1 MTLAVIV
8 ASAGFGLLLRHPPSH
23 VLLADLTVLQAG
35 YSFWPVPFFL
45 AGMLLYGWR
54 DQIVL
59 HWGIA
64 FVLAGAYLG
73 LHDTA
78 AGALAFYLAFGYG
91 VLWIGTLPALQRF
104 APRHDYSY
112 GIYVYGF
119 VIQQCIAS
127 LAPGLDHLLAFL
139 VALPIVFGCAAFSWH
154 LIESPALRLCRDMI
168 ERRTAASKKLRIAID
183 VSAESASPE

>member
-1 MTLAVIV
+1 
-8 ASAGFGLLLRHPPSH
+8 
-23 VLLADLTVLQAG
+23 VLQAG

-54 DQIVL
+54 DQVVL
-59 HWGIA
+59 HGGIA
-64 FVLAGAYLG
+64 FVLAAAYLA
-73 LHDTA
+73 LHDTV

-119 VIQQCIAS
+119 VIQQCVAS
-127 LAPGLDHLLAFL
+127 LAPGLDHLLAFAI
-139 VALPIVFGCAAFSWH
+139 ALPVVFACAAASWH
-154 LIESPALRLCRDMI
+154 LIESPALRLSRHLI
-168 ERRTAASKKLRIAID
+168 ERRAAAAKKPRMPID
-183 VSAESASPE
+183 VSAKSASTE